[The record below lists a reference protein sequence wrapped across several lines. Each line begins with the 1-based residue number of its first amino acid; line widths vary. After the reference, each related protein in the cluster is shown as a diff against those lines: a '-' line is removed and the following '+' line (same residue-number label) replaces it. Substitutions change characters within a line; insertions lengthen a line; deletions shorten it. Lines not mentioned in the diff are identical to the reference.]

1 MFGQHEKLIKNI
13 FSLSV
18 LQFLNMAIPLVTLPY
33 LMRVVGM
40 SGYGSYSIAYSLIQY
55 ILLISAY
62 GFGFSTTRT
71 ISINRENREKVSEV
85 FCSTM
90 AARGIIAVFST
101 ILIAI
106 AIMLLYNKSDIW
118 LMTLFGLGIVIGDI
132 LNPIW
137 LYQGMEEMKYMTL
150 INFVCKFLSTLLIFI
165 FIKEEGDYIY
175 IILFN
180 SIGFITSGILSS
192 YIAVKRFSL
201 KLHMPVWREIAV
213 ELKDGFHIFLSTIF
227 MNLYRNSNILILGLF
242 LNEYMVGIYAG
253 AEKIT
258 KTAQSIANPI
268 STALYPNM
276 SSYINK
282 NSIEAGKAKLK
293 RIFIMMSAILAA
305 ISIAILVSAPLIN
318 RILLDN
324 ADILSTRL
332 IRTMVPVILFG
343 GLNYILG
350 IVGLTN
356 MGYKDFFLKAVI
368 ISGIASIAIVFSTVN
383 IIGCYSAASAMCA
396 SELILFAL
404 CSYKIRSIR

>member
-1 MFGQHEKLIKNI
+1 MFGQHRKLIQNI

-18 LQFLNMAIPLVTLPY
+18 LQFLNMAIPLITLPY

-40 SGYGSYSIAYSLIQY
+40 AGYGSYSIAYSLIQY
-55 ILLISAY
+55 IMLISAY
-62 GFGFSTTRT
+62 GFGFSTTRA
-71 ISINRENREKVSEV
+71 ISINRDNKDKVSGI

-90 AARGIIAVFST
+90 AARAILSILST
-101 ILIAI
+101 IAI
-106 AIMLLYNKSDIW
+106 AIIIMLLYNRNDIW
-118 LMTLFGLGIVIGDI
+118 LMVLLGMGIVIGDI

-150 INFVCKFLSTLLIFI
+150 VNFVCKFLSTLLIFI

-180 SIGFITSGILSS
+180 SIGFITSGILST

-201 KLHMPVWREIAV
+201 KLGLPRRTEIIQ
-213 ELKDGFHIFLSTIF
+213 ELKDGIHIFLSTIF

-258 KTAQSIANPI
+258 KTAQSVANPI

-276 SSYINK
+276 SSFISR
-282 NSIEAGKAKLK
+282 NSVSTGKEKLK
-293 RIFIMMSAILAA
+293 KIFFMMSLVLVA
-305 ISIAILVSAPLIN
+305 ISLSIFAAAPLIN

-324 ADILSTRL
+324 TEILSTNL
-332 IRTMVPVILFG
+332 IRCMVPVILLG

-356 MGYKDFFLKAVI
+356 MGYKEYFLKAVV
-368 ISGIASIAIVFSTVN
+368 ISGLASLVIVFGTVN
-383 IIGCYSAASAMCA
+383 EIGCYSAAAAMCV
-396 SELILFAL
+396 SEIILFVL
-404 CSYKIRSIR
+404 CSYKLYRIR